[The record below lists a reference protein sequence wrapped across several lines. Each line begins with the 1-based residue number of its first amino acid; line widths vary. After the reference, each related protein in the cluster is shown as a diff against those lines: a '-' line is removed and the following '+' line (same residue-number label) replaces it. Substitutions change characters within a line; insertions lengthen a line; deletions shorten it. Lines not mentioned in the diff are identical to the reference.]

1 MLLTLVIGWPASA
14 MRGDEAGHNVAGV
27 SIVVAGSLHSATD
40 TLTVDSRV
48 AKSQYFDFGMSL
60 LL

>member
-1 MLLTLVIGWPASA
+1 MLLTLVIGWRASV
-14 MRGDEAGHNVAGV
+14 MRGDEAGHKVAG
-27 SIVVAGSLHSATD
+27 GLHSVTD

-48 AKSQYFDFGMSL
+48 AKSRYFDFGMSL